1 MSMLQP
7 AVKKETIK
15 VTIYTVVGVILMWIA
30 LAVLHPMM
38 PDKLVLD
45 GKAIISGIIG
55 GAIAIINFLIMGL
68 SVQNIA
74 ATEDQDLARKKMKVS
89 YSQRMALQLIW
100 VIVAAVAPCFYLV
113 SGILPLLFPS
123 LGIKL
128 TSVFNKNK

>member
-1 MSMLQP
+1 
-7 AVKKETIK
+7 
-15 VTIYTVVGVILMWIA
+15 MWIA

-45 GKAIISGIIG
+45 TKAIISGIIG

-68 SVQNIA
+68 SVQSIA
-74 ATEDQDLARKKMKVS
+74 ATEDQDLAKKKMKVS

-100 VIVAAVAPCFYLV
+100 VVIAAVAPCFYLV